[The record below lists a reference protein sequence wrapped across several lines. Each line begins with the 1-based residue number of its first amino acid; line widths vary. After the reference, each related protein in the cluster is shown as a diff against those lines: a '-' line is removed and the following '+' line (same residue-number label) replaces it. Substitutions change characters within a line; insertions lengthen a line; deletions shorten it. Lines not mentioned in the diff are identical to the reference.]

1 MKELIPRLIKAEKL
15 YGGPHS
21 EILSLCIPILS
32 KVTDSPLPFKR
43 FQFSIILAYYLKLN
57 NAHGQ
62 SLVRAGIYLPK
73 NVFSQYLVIQD
84 VSIPILC
91 YFIRNR
97 VYLTVKKIFDGRQDI
112 HMQYCLSRISSQIIT
127 TY

>member
-43 FQFSIILAYYLKLN
+43 LQLSIALAYYLKLN
-57 NAHGQ
+57 NARGQ
-62 SLVRAGIYLPK
+62 SLERAGIYLPK
-73 NVFSQYLVIQD
+73 NIFSQCNGYSRCVNPNSVLIYAEQSKFDSRQYLMEG
-84 VSIPILC
+84 
-91 YFIRNR
+91 
-97 VYLTVKKIFDGRQDI
+97 K
-112 HMQYCLSRISSQIIT
+112 
-127 TY
+127 TYTCNIVCPELFPR